1 MCRKSVQTA
10 VGKLHFAA
18 NMAGEEDPAGQSARA
33 LVSDEDRFRAS
44 DVCCWAVGD
53 VTRVHCP
60 SSCIFLVVFFCN

>member
-44 DVCCWAVGD
+44 DV
-53 VTRVHCP
+53 
-60 SSCIFLVVFFCN
+60 